1 MPAEAA
7 AAAAAAHRRS
17 WGRVLAGTLRATGD
31 LALAEEACAD
41 AFALALEQWPR
52 DGVPRSV
59 EAWLLTVARRR
70 AVDLVRRAAVGRA
83 KLVLLAADHD
93 PTERLPEH
101 DLFADDDVRL
111 VALCCHPGLAQE
123 AQIALTL
130 RLACGVPT
138 AAIAAGF
145 LVSPA
150 TMSARLTR
158 AKARLRP
165 DDLALP
171 DDVVL
176 EERMPAIR
184 RVVRLAYGLGHTAG
198 HGSTL
203 RGDPLAGYAV
213 RVAHTL
219 YLHRPGDQ
227 ECAGLFALLLLT
239 EARAPTRLDAA
250 DRQTLL
256 EEADRTAWDRALLA
270 EAATVLAAL
279 DPPTPA
285 SGPLALEARI
295 GAAHSFAPTY
305 AATDWPAVLGL
316 YDLWLAREP
325 SPVVALGRCL
335 AVAEIAGPQAGLA
348 DLEEVMALAGTALE
362 RYPYAHA
369 GRARLLGLLARHT
382 EEAQAWER
390 AAACART
397 DAERDFFGER
407 VSRARRRSAR

>member
-1 MPAEAA
+1 MPDEAA
-7 AAAAAAHRRS
+7 AAAEQAHRRS
-17 WGRVLAGTLRATGD
+17 WGRLLAGTLRATGD

-41 AFALALEQWPR
+41 AFELALQQWPR

-70 AVDLVRRAAVGRA
+70 AVDLVRRAATGRA
-83 KLVLLAADHD
+83 KLALLAAEV
-93 PTERLPEH
+93 PAAGYLPES

-111 VALCCHPGLAQE
+111 LALCCHPGLAPE
-123 AQIALTL
+123 AQLALTL

-138 AAIAAGF
+138 AAIAAAF

-150 TMSARLTR
+150 TMAARLTR

-165 DDLALP
+165 GDLALP

-184 RVVRLAYGLGHTAG
+184 AAVRLAYGLGHTAG
-198 HGSTL
+198 HGVAL
-203 RGDPLAGYAV
+203 RGNALAGYAV
-213 RVAHTL
+213 RLAHTL
-219 YLHRPGDQ
+219 YLHRLGDQ

-239 EARAPTRLDAA
+239 EARAPTRVDAA

-256 EEADRTAWDRALLA
+256 PDADRTAWDRALLA
-270 EAATVLAAL
+270 EAATVLAGL
-279 DPPTPA
+279 DPPSPS

-295 GAAHSFAPTY
+295 GAEHSFASSY
-305 AATDWPAVLGL
+305 AATNWLAVIAL

-335 AVAEIAGPQAGLA
+335 AVAEIAGPHAGLA
-348 DLEEVMALAGTALE
+348 DLEEVLAIAGPALE

-369 GRARLLGLLARHT
+369 GRARLLGLLERHT
-382 EEAQAWER
+382 DAAAAWER

-397 DAERDFFGER
+397 DAERDYFVGRAAGER
-407 VSRARRRSAR
+407 G